1 MLDIPILALIL
12 YTNVE
17 VIIMLQAPFDNK
29 LLLKEF
35 SLFLVKNTF
44 NLIECPKYFFQLMS
58 LVNIIFLIVP
68 TSIMVCMT
76 P

>member
-44 NLIECPKYFFQLMS
+44 NLIECPKYVFQLMS